1 MSVCKRQRLKHT
13 GRGEYCEVR
22 LYQAGN
28 QLFVALHIPC
38 SYDTWPSLCLYSLQH
53 TGVQGQHRNT
63 QPSFIPSSVVLNLPC
78 QQSISQLYE
87 IIPTCLFLFTPPSPW
102 PRLSPNRSALISLLL
117 IHIPWAHCGNMD
129 FWRQELKDRSYSHF
143 RRIQNHPLNNVAL
156 GNKLKLH

>member
-78 QQSISQLYE
+78 QQSIPVHS
-87 IIPTCLFLFTPPSPW
+87 T
-102 PRLSPNRSALISLLL
+102 ISLATIITKPICPHLTSLEISTSLEL
-117 IHIPWAHCGNMD
+117 IVGIWIFGGRN
-129 FWRQELKDRSYSHF
+129 
-143 RRIQNHPLNNVAL
+143 
-156 GNKLKLH
+156 